1 MRDRCCTIAV
11 VTHSWNGE
19 PVFALTP
26 ARRRGR
32 EILDDPSENVTL
44 AVRSLRDVALSNRLF
59 GGQRAVLRELAPLLH
74 AHRDTHRANVVDTP
88 CTLLDV
94 GTGLGD
100 IPLAALALAAR
111 LGVTLRTI
119 GLELDPALAAAA
131 APHCSVALSGD
142 AMQLPFADGSI
153 DVVTVSQ
160 VLHHFESPAADDL
173 LRECMR
179 VARVAVIIHD
189 LRRSWF
195 AVGGLW
201 SVSFLLGFH
210 AVSRNDGV
218 VSILRGF
225 TVHELRALVHRAT
238 GRAATV
244 RRALGWRITAT
255 WRVGTL
261 PF

>member
-1 MRDRCCTIAV
+1 M
-11 VTHSWNGE
+11 
-19 PVFALTP
+19 FALTP
-26 ARRRGR
+26 ARRRGS
-32 EILDDPSENVTL
+32 EILDDPSQNVTL
-44 AVRSLRDVALSNRLF
+44 AVRSLHDIALSNRLF
-59 GGQRAVLRELAPLLH
+59 GGQRAVLRELAPLLR
-74 AHRDTHRANVVDTP
+74 AHRNAHGAHGVNAP
-88 CTLLDV
+88 YTLLDV

-100 IPLAALALAAR
+100 IPFAASAFAAR

-131 APHCSVALSGD
+131 ASQCSVALSGD
-142 AMQLPFADGSI
+142 AMRLPFADGSI
-153 DVVTVSQ
+153 DVITLSQ
-160 VLHHFESPAADDL
+160 VLHHFESPAADAL
-173 LRECMR
+173 LRECSR
-179 VARVAVIIHD
+179 VARVAVIVHD

-225 TVHELRALVHRAT
+225 TVHELRALVKRAT
-238 GRAATV
+238 GCAATV

-255 WRVGTL
+255 WRVRL
-261 PF
+261 SPS